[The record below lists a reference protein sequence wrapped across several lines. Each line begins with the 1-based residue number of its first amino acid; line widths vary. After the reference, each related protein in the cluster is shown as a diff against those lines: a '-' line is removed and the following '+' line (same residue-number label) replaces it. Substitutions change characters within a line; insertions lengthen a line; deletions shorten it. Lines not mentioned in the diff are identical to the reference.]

1 MGNSFCGGPGYWVC
15 MLLQPMLPT
24 HVLPQGP
31 SGKAEAEA
39 LTNGTWDGGFD
50 FSTCFEDA
58 FATWAH
64 ICM

>member
-1 MGNSFCGGPGYWVC
+1 MQ
-15 MLLQPMLPT
+15 LQRIHPHT
-24 HVLPQGP
+24 HAVPQGP

-58 FATWAH
+58 FAAFGPTSA
-64 ICM
+64 CELTVDAGC